1 MTATD
6 IQKKNAEAESLKVYQ
21 VSDDVFHVESSEGE
35 ICYKVRQN
43 GKLTCPC
50 RDYTIHVG
58 RDPEYRCKH
67 ILAVLN
73 SEAERLTSSQIQSD
87 SRVKL
92 EKKYI
97 INLHGKDFVLYAG
110 LLDLA
115 HQKGLLKLEVEP
127 IQYPTK
133 DNGME
138 AIVKAVAVS
147 RSGAVYCDLG
157 DSNPSNTNK
166 AISQHVLRMASTRA
180 KARVLRDFTNVG
192 MTAVEELGSLDEAL
206 DGSGS
211 GNGNGNNNTVSEK
224 NRKTTSRT
232 TTQAAKPERSETTPA
247 DSRLAETSQTET
259 SQQQKPSTAVQTTS
273 NQPAARQTQYTQSYS
288 QPANRQNNQTATRQ
302 SNPQSARPAMSEA
315 QKRAVYSLA
324 KRRGISEESL
334 ASMCRDN
341 FGVSKVEELS
351 STDAAAFIRNLQT
364 AA

>member
-6 IQKKNAEAESLKVYQ
+6 LQKKNTEAESLKVYQ
-21 VSDDVFHVESSEGE
+21 VSEDLFHVESSEGE
-35 ICYKVRQN
+35 ICYKVKQN

-50 RDYTIHVG
+50 RDYTLHVG
-58 RDPEYRCKH
+58 HDPEYKCKH

-73 SEAERLTSSQIQSD
+73 SEAERITEAQIPAD
-87 SRVKL
+87 SGKVKL

-147 RSGAVYCDLG
+147 RSGAVYSDLG

-166 AISQHVLRMASTRA
+166 AIAQHVLRMASTRA

-192 MTAVEELGSLDEAL
+192 MTAVEELGSPDEAL
-206 DGSGS
+206 DAN
-211 GNGNGNNNTVSEK
+211 GNGNGNGNSNENAVSDKSRKPAPRNTQPVSK
-224 NRKTTSRT
+224 S
-232 TTQAAKPERSETTPA
+232 ERSESTPA
-247 DSRLAETSQTET
+247 DSRPAAARQIDT
-259 SQQQKPSTAVQTTS
+259 SQQQPSTAVQAGS
-273 NQPAARQTQYTQSYS
+273 NQPVTQ
-288 QPANRQNNQTATRQ
+288 QNNQTATRQ
-302 SNPQSARPAMSEA
+302 SNPQNLRPAMSEA

-324 KRRGISEESL
+324 KRRGISEEAL
-334 ASMCRDN
+334 ASMCREN
-341 FGVSKVEELS
+341 YGTGIEELS
-351 STDAAAFIRNLQT
+351 STDAATFIRSLQT